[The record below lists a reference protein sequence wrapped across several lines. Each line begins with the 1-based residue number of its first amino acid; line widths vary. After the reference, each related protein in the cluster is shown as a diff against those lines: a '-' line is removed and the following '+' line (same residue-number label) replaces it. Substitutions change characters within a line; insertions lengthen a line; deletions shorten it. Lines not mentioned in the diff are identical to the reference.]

1 MTLIETLVALAILAG
16 VVISAYAMIAQSTRF
31 AATEQERLI
40 AGIVAD
46 NEMTELMIRPAP
58 PDKGEAEE
66 EIEAAG
72 RRWRVK
78 RVVDDFGEGVLKITV
93 SVSRSGDDQT
103 LARNETLRAKP

>member
-1 MTLIETLVALAILAG
+1 MTLVETLVALVILAG

-46 NEMTELMIRPAP
+46 NEMVEMMIRPAP
-58 PDKGEAEE
+58 PDKGEEEE

-72 RRWRVK
+72 RVWRVK
-78 RVVDDFGEGVLKITV
+78 RVVDDFGEGLLRITV
-93 SVSRSGDDQT
+93 SVSRTGDAQV
-103 LARNETLRAKP
+103 LARNQTLRAAP